1 MKTLPWLGCKPAPT
15 KVSRKALI
23 ARRFQYDL
31 ISPSFLPLMPT
42 ADSKRVWIIAPRCDW
57 NLWTSERISMEARN
71 TARLSSSSVSLFTWW
86 MLWSQ
91 EGNCSYFCFLFCP
104 IRWPKRSGWRLEE
117 TEMKLKVSP
126 RMKKTEVFCS
136 CKQRSDLKSDLF
148 LQWVLIAES
157 PI

>member
-57 NLWTSERISMEARN
+57 NLWTPERISMEARN

-91 EGNCSYFCFLFCP
+91 RGIVLIFAFCFLLLGGQSVLDGDWRRQ
-104 IRWPKRSGWRLEE
+104 RWNWRSLLGWR
-117 TEMKLKVSP
+117 KLRSSVAVSNGVIL
-126 RMKKTEVFCS
+126 RVIFSCS
-136 CKQRSDLKSDLF
+136 EC
-148 LQWVLIAES
+148 
-157 PI
+157 